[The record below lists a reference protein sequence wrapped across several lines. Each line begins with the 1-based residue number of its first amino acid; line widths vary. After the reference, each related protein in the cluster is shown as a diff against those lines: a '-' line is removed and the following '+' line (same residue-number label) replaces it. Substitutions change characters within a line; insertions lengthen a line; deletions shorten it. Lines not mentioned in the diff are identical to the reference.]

1 MDTPI
6 LERLYDQKTGV
17 YSNTLV
23 FLLIPVIA
31 VLLYLLYLLFFRN
44 RKYFLEHL
52 VIATHFSVRAR
63 GLPFFH
69 AETGLRV

>member
-17 YSNTLV
+17 YPNTLV

-31 VLLYLLYLLFFRN
+31 VLLYLLFFRN
-44 RKYFLEHL
+44 WKYFLEHL
-52 VIATHFSVRAR
+52 VIVTH
-63 GLPFFH
+63 
-69 AETGLRV
+69 